1 MAYFPMFISIEGK
14 PCLIVGGGAV
24 AERKCR
30 GLLAFGADV
39 TMIAERFP
47 DDDSLHNSNQKNGA
61 IGCSLYNADS
71 DNARAKC
78 SLHNADSGSARTE
91 CSLHNTE
98 PEAPVVFS
106 GPRKIERR
114 FQDGDLAAE
123 NWALVIAATD
133 DRGVNGR
140 IAALCHERQIP
151 VNVAD
156 CKEECDFFFPAYCME
171 GEVAVGVT
179 TSGTSPGLASA
190 LRARIEEALPGWLL
204 EIRKETDGNA

>member
-1 MAYFPMFISIEGK
+1 MFISIEGK

-24 AERKCR
+24 AARKCR

-39 TMIAERFP
+39 TMIAERFLG
-47 DDDSLHNSNQKNGA
+47 D
-61 IGCSLYNADS
+61 
-71 DNARAKC
+71 
-78 SLHNADSGSARTE
+78 E
-91 CSLHNTE
+91 SLHNTE
-98 PEAPVVFS
+98 PEAPIAFF

-133 DRGVNGR
+133 DRSVNGR

-156 CKEECDFFFPAYCME
+156 CKEECDFFFPAYCTE
-171 GEVAVGVT
+171 REVAVGVT

-190 LRARIEEALPGWLL
+190 LRARIETALPGWLL
-204 EIRKETDGNA
+204 EIRKETDENA